1 MLHDREI
8 SELNWQASRTAEA
21 ARIEHFPLGK
31 RRHALRRQTIAF
43 VLVF

>member
-8 SELNWQASRTAEA
+8 PEQTWQASRAAET

-31 RRHALRRQTIAF
+31 RCTALHRKTIAF